1 MPDAFALAGPAPN
14 PASRRATIE
23 YALPEPADVTI
34 AVYDVLGRRVATLA
48 DGRAEA
54 GRHRAAAE
62 VGQMPSGTYFVRM
75 QAEGFR
81 QTRRLTVVR

>member
-14 PASRRATIE
+14 PASRRVTIE